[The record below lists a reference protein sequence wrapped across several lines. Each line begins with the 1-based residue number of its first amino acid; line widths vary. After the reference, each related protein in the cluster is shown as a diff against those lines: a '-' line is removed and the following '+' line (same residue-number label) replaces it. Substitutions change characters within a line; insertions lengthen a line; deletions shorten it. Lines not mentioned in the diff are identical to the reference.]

1 MAENCKQNG
10 NRLITGVIW
19 REVLI
24 FFVPLL
30 LGAFLQQL
38 YNTADAMIVGRFV
51 GPAALSA
58 VGGTTGQILNL
69 IIGFFLGLSSGAMV
83 IISQFFGGGRRDEV
97 NRTIHASLAL
107 SLAGGAVLTVLGVV
121 SAPTLLRLLN
131 TPEEVMGFAV
141 PYLRIYF
148 AGTVANLLYNMGS
161 GILRAVGDSKSPLW
175 VLLACTVV
183 NVLLDL
189 LFVGVFHMDTAG
201 AAIATVL
208 SQLFSAVLVLL
219 LVHKKGEGF
228 RLSLKRLRF
237 DPPLLRRVT
246 YIGLPAGIQAVLYSL
261 SNLIIQAG
269 VNAFGTNTIAA
280 WTVFGKIDSLFWI
293 VVDSFG
299 VAVTTFISQN
309 YGAQKLGR
317 VKKGVNVC
325 LVMCAVMI
333 VFLSAVLYVLSG
345 PLTHLFTDD
354 PEVIAMATRVAHFQI
369 LFFWTWTCIQVYSCV
384 LRAVGDSIVPMVFI
398 ALGVCGLR
406 VAWVLLVAPLLPHVL
421 EYTVSCYQISWAVT
435 SLLFAWYYYRKAPVQ
450 QLLRGVRPSETD

>member
-10 NRLITGVIW
+10 NRLVTGVIW

-299 VAVTTFISQN
+299 VAVTI
-309 YGAQKLGR
+309 
-317 VKKGVNVC
+317 
-325 LVMCAVMI
+325 LV
-333 VFLSAVLYVLSG
+333 LSAVLYVLSG

-406 VAWVLLVAPLLPHVL
+406 VVWVLLVAPLLPHVL

-450 QLLRGVRPSETD
+450 QLLRGVRPSETE

>member
-1 MAENCKQNG
+1 
-10 NRLITGVIW
+10 
-19 REVLI
+19 
-24 FFVPLL
+24 
-30 LGAFLQQL
+30 
-38 YNTADAMIVGRFV
+38 
-51 GPAALSA
+51 
-58 VGGTTGQILNL
+58 
-69 IIGFFLGLSSGAMV
+69 
-83 IISQFFGGGRRDEV
+83 
-97 NRTIHASLAL
+97 
-107 SLAGGAVLTVLGVV
+107 
-121 SAPTLLRLLN
+121 
-131 TPEEVMGFAV
+131 MGFAV

-309 YGAQKLGR
+309 YGARKLGR

-325 LVMCAVMI
+325 LVMCTVI
-333 VFLSAVLYVLSG
+333 ILVLSAVLYVLSG

-406 VAWVLLVAPLLPHVL
+406 VVWVLLVAPLLPHVL

-450 QLLRGVRPSETD
+450 QLLRSVRPSETE